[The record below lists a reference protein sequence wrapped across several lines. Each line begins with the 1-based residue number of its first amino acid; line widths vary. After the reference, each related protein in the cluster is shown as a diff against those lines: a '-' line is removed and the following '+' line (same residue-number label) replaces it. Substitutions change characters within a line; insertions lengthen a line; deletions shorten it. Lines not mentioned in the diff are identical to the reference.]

1 MPATAVFA
9 AGLKKDG
16 DTTGPEAELELPP
29 RAAGRAERT
38 VAGLPY
44 FVGRTVPGFMSY
56 APDGPRLEGLSDR
69 LVIAGGQDSR
79 GELRRRRSGEVT
91 RSWDVQTV
99 LTVSRSYET
108 WTRGAAAVRVRGE
121 SPHRWSGGGRALL
134 GRTGRAEGGGVQ
146 PPGVTSS
153 PPRPTYT
160 VSKTGRCLRSVRPL

>member
-29 RAAGRAERT
+29 RAA
-38 VAGLPY
+38 
-44 FVGRTVPGFMSY
+44 GRTVPGFMSY

-99 LTVSRSYET
+99 LTVSRSYQA

-121 SPHRWSGGGRALL
+121 SPHRWSGGGRAPL
-134 GRTGRAEGGGVQ
+134 GGTGRAEDGGLSR
-146 PPGVTSS
+146 PG
-153 PPRPTYT
+153 
-160 VSKTGRCLRSVRPL
+160 